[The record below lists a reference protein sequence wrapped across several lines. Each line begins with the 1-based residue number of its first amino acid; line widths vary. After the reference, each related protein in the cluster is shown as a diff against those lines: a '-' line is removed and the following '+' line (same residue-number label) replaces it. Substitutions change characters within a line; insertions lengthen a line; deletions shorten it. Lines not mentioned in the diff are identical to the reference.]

1 MPRDCDPNE
10 ILTLHSSHLNT
21 SMDWLIFLSPFAN
34 EFANL
39 LSVTVTKPYFYFE
52 IYPHNVITYIDNIKK
67 VLVDIVAL
75 SGIVYLSL
83 TEFKKTNDL
92 LSGFYLGFLYLV
104 FAYAIPNVFMYGLLK
119 HLPQNNMV
127 RLFFGLVF
135 IYLLEVIIGTLHC
148 FYTKPQDK
156 EKNKETD

>member
-52 IYPHNVITYIDNIKK
+52 IYPH
-67 VLVDIVAL
+67 
-75 SGIVYLSL
+75 
-83 TEFKKTNDL
+83 
-92 LSGFYLGFLYLV
+92 
-104 FAYAIPNVFMYGLLK
+104 
-119 HLPQNNMV
+119 
-127 RLFFGLVF
+127 
-135 IYLLEVIIGTLHC
+135 
-148 FYTKPQDK
+148 
-156 EKNKETD
+156 